1 MRFKDK
7 VVWITGASTGIGEAL
22 TRALIKEEAR
32 LVLSSRT
39 EEELDQVKEYCH
51 RNKADFMLLAF
62 DLEKTG
68 NYQDLVDQAIAR
80 FGQIDILIS
89 NAGISQRAYA
99 HETDPSVVRKI
110 LEINFFSAVELTSRV
125 LPVML
130 KAGGGSIAVTSSISG
145 IFGFPMRSAYAA
157 SKHALSGYFET
168 MGIELRNRNV
178 FVTIAYPGRVQTG
191 ISLNALQKDGTV
203 WGRMDEGQQQG
214 ISVDK
219 CARIYLRAIYKRK
232 RTVYI
237 GGKELL
243 MVYFKRY
250 LPRLFYLL
258 VGRLD
263 PNR

>member
-1 MRFKDK
+1 MRFKNK
-7 VVWITGASTGIGEAL
+7 VVWITGAGTGIGEAL

-39 EEELDQVKEYCH
+39 EEELEQVREHCL
-51 RNKADFMLLAF
+51 RNQTDFMLLPF
-62 DLEKTG
+62 DLVKTE
-68 NYQDLVDQAIAR
+68 NYQALADQVVAR
-80 FGQIDILIS
+80 FGRIDILIN

-99 HETDPSVVRKI
+99 HETDPTVVRKI
-110 LEINFFSAVELTSRV
+110 LEINFFSAVELTGCV

-130 KAGGGSIAVTSSISG
+130 QAGGGSIAVTSSISG

-157 SKHALSGYFET
+157 SKHALSGYFES

-178 FVTIAYPGRVQTG
+178 FVMIAYPGRVQTG

-203 WGRMDEGQQQG
+203 WGKMDVAQQQG
-214 ISVDK
+214 ISADK
-219 CARIYLRAIYKRK
+219 CARRYLDAIYKRK

-250 LPRLFYLL
+250 VPWIFYRLA
-258 VGRLD
+258 GSLD
-263 PNR
+263 PNK